1 MSKKPLKKSEQKN
14 VWKRA
19 RRDLEIIINPE
30 YHLIVTEGT
39 KTEPQYFEGLKK
51 EINDAYPN
59 RIDIR
64 IEGGGDGLNTKTL
77 IDKAVELQKESAGR
91 YQHIWVVFD
100 KDDFPNEHFNEAIEK
115 CKELS
120 NDDVTY
126 HALWSNQCIE
136 LWFLLH
142 FCYFD
147 SDLHRTEYYPKLSAY
162 LNSKYKKNRK
172 DLYSVLRCHL
182 DVAIKNSKR
191 LVDYHGGKSPA
202 DKAPAT
208 TVHEI
213 FEKLDPYL
221 KQPND

>member
-1 MSKKPLKKSEQKN
+1 MSKKPLKKSEQN
-14 VWKRA
+14 SVWKRD
-19 RRDLEIIINPE
+19 RRDRKIIINPQ

-64 IEGGGDGLNTKTL
+64 IEGGGDGLNTKSL
-77 IDKAVELQKESAGR
+77 IDKAVGLQKESAGK

-191 LVDYHGGKSPA
+191 LMDYHEGKNPA

-208 TVHEI
+208 TVYEI
-213 FEKLDPYL
+213 FEKLKPYL